1 MSLRNCFNFLKKQ
14 RIRLA
19 EVAARHRFGRR
30 PARRHKSPGQRDAIK
45 APREATRRWIAEMK
59 QQATHNICPEWDPI
73 RQVCAPLNYDRL
85 QSPAGYIESELTVG
99 EPEFVVVC
107 DDERS
112 R

>member
-1 MSLRNCFNFLKKQ
+1 MKQ
-14 RIRLA
+14 R
-19 EVAARHRFGRR
+19 
-30 PARRHKSPGQRDAIK
+30 
-45 APREATRRWIAEMK
+45 
-59 QQATHNICPEWDPI
+59 ATHNICPEWDPI

-112 R
+112 REDCLCHVQKKLTPNHRETTSSEQT